1 MKIVCASSVL
11 HAREAFSGLG
21 EVELLPDRDI
31 RRDHLL
37 DADALIVRSKT
48 TVNAE
53 LLEDTPVS
61 FVATATA
68 GADHFDIPFLNSADI
83 AWTASP
89 GCNANAV
96 AEYVTTALA
105 LLARKRAALLP
116 GLTLGIVGV
125 GQVGSR
131 VATKAALLGL
141 RVLRNDPPLA
151 LKTGSSDFLPLDA
164 LLSQSDI
171 LTLHTPLESSGA
183 FPTRHLANCKLFEHL
198 KPGAWF
204 LNTSRGEVTDSDSLQ
219 CALDHHLL
227 SACALDVWEHEP
239 ELPDTLR
246 RTVDFLTPHI
256 AGYSLEGLLNGTLQ
270 CALDHHLLSACVL
283 DVWENEPALPA
294 ALRRAVDFL
303 TPHIA
308 GYSFEGLLNGTLQ
321 CRRELAHFL
330 ELESDWAPDPARL
343 PPIPFI
349 QIDAAHRPDEE
360 VLAELLAAAC
370 PLPEDTRAWRAEM
383 TADDPAELRR
393 RFDRFRQNYTSRREF
408 AAIRVHLTH
417 ASPALLETAAAL
429 GFQVCAHQP

>member
-37 DADALIVRSKT
+37 NADALIVRSKT
-48 TVNAE
+48 IVNAE

-68 GADHFDIPFLNSADI
+68 GADHFDIPFLNRADI

-131 VATKAALLGL
+131 VATKATLLGL

-151 LKTGSSDFLPLDA
+151 LKTGSSDYIPLDT
-164 LLSQSDI
+164 LLAQSDI
-171 LTLHTPLESSGA
+171 LTLHTPLESTGA
-183 FPTRHLANCKLFEHL
+183 FPTRHLANCQLFEHL

-239 ELPDTLR
+239 ELPATLR

-256 AGYSLEGLLNGTLQ
+256 AGYSLEGLLNGTLH
-270 CALDHHLLSACVL
+270 C
-283 DVWENEPALPA
+283 
-294 ALRRAVDFL
+294 
-303 TPHIA
+303 
-308 GYSFEGLLNGTLQ
+308 Y
-321 CRRELAHFL
+321 RELCHFL
-330 ELESDWAPDPARL
+330 EVEPTWTPDPRQL
-343 PPIPFI
+343 PPAPFI
-349 QIDAAHRPDEE
+349 EIDAAHRADDD

-370 PLPEDTRAWRAEM
+370 PIPEDDRAWRAEM
-383 TADDPAELRR
+383 TTDDSAELRR
-393 RFDRFRQNYTSRREF
+393 RFDRFRKNYQSRREF
-408 AAIRVHLTH
+408 AAFRVHLSH
-417 ASPALLETAAAL
+417 ASPALLETVAAL

>member
-48 TVNAE
+48 VVNAE

-131 VATKAALLGL
+131 VATKAAILGL

-151 LKTGSSDFLPLDA
+151 LKTGSSDYIPLDT

-171 LTLHTPLESSGA
+171 LTLHTPLESTGA

-239 ELPDTLR
+239 ELHAPLR

-256 AGYSLEGLLNGTLQ
+256 AGYSLEGLLNGTLH
-270 CALDHHLLSACVL
+270 C
-283 DVWENEPALPA
+283 
-294 ALRRAVDFL
+294 
-303 TPHIA
+303 
-308 GYSFEGLLNGTLQ
+308 Y
-321 CRRELAHFL
+321 RELCHFL
-330 ELESDWAPDPARL
+330 EIEPAWTPSPSQL
-343 PPIPFI
+343 PPPPIV
-349 QIDAAHRPDEE
+349 QIDAAHRTDDET
-360 VLAELLAAAC
+360 LADLLSAAC
-370 PLPEDTRAWRAEM
+370 PIPEDTRAWRAEM
-383 TADDPAELRR
+383 TTPDSAELRR
-393 RFDRFRQNYTSRREF
+393 RFDRFRKNSNHRREF
-408 AAIRVHLTH
+408 ASIRVQLSH
-417 ASPALLETAAAL
+417 ASPALLETVAAL
-429 GFQVCAHQP
+429 GFQVCAYQP